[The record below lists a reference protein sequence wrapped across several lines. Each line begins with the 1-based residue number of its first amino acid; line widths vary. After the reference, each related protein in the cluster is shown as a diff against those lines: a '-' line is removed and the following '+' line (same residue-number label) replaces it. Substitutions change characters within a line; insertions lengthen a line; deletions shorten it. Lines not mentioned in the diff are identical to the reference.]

1 MPAVTALGDYFREQA
16 AAHRASARQRPDDPR
31 FPQSADA
38 LEDLADHADRAA
50 EEDLFQMRFLLDHH
64 IVDGTFAW
72 PGGQSGRTIA
82 RYGFDQPVGD
92 DPMDREMFLMDLC
105 DLAKMDATRHIG
117 SHEQEFDRSDA
128 GAIAKRYGLSEQL
141 VHHALD
147 TGRGYFHLFVV
158 AIPHW
163 HELSVSARA
172 QLEEMDGVDLT
183 RGRAKDFPEE
193 DEPPLL
199 ACNVVAEDEAHAR
212 EIVARIVAV
221 EADALGVKRTE
232 RILP

>member
-16 AAHRASARQRPDDPR
+16 AAHRATALKRPDDPR
-31 FPQSADA
+31 FAQSADA
-38 LEDLADHADRAA
+38 LDGLAGHADRAA
-50 EEDLFQMRFLLDHH
+50 EEELFQMRFLLEHH

-72 PGGQSGRTIA
+72 PTGQSGRTIA
-82 RYGFDQPVGD
+82 RYGFDQPVRD
-92 DPMDREMFLMDLC
+92 DPMEREIFLMDLC

-117 SHEQEFDRSDA
+117 SHEQEFDRADVA
-128 GAIAKRYGLSEQL
+128 EIAKRYGLSEQL

-163 HELSVSARA
+163 HELSAEA
-172 QLEEMDGVDLT
+172 HAKLEAMDGVKLM
-183 RGRAKDFPEE
+183 RGRPKDFPEE
-193 DEPPLL
+193 DQPPLL
-199 ACNVVAEDEAHAR
+199 ACNVVADDEPHAR
-212 EIVARIVAV
+212 EIVAQIAGI

-232 RILP
+232 RIV